1 MFQYDNPFFQ
11 GVRKLLGLIS
21 LCAVF
26 LLFCVPVFTAG
37 ASFAALY
44 EAVEKNMKHD
54 RGYPAQ
60 EFWAGFRKNFKKAT
74 LCFLVIL
81 AAAGI
86 CVTDLRILQVLTQ
99 AGKGYAGI
107 TVIFYV
113 FLTLIAVW
121 AVWVLAQ
128 CVRFENTTGALLK
141 NGLVLMLFHIPSS
154 LGILGI
160 LAAGVMIIYLLPVSI
175 LVMPGVMVWFITML
189 TEKVFRSHMTP
200 EQRQQYDENNWI

>member
-26 LLFCVPVFTAG
+26 LLFCLPVFTAG

-44 EAVEKNMKHD
+44 DAIEKNMKHD

-60 EFWAGFRKNFKKAT
+60 EFWAGFRANFKRAT
-74 LCFLVIL
+74 MCFLVIL
-81 AAAGI
+81 AAAVL
-86 CVTDLRILQVLTQ
+86 CAADLRILQVLGQ
-99 AGKGYAGI
+99 AGKVYAGFSI
-107 TVIFYV
+107 FFYV
-113 FLTLIAVW
+113 LLVLIAVW

-128 CVRFENTTGALLK
+128 CVRFDNTTGALLK
-141 NGLVLMLFHIPSS
+141 NGLVLMLVHLPSS

-160 LAAGVMIIYLLPVSI
+160 LAAGVLIIYLLPVTI

-200 EQRQQYDENNWI
+200 EQRQQYDETNRI

>member
-1 MFQYDNPFFQ
+1 
-11 GVRKLLGLIS
+11 
-21 LCAVF
+21 
-26 LLFCVPVFTAG
+26 
-37 ASFAALY
+37 
-44 EAVEKNMKHD
+44 
-54 RGYPAQ
+54 
-60 EFWAGFRKNFKKAT
+60 
-74 LCFLVIL
+74 VIL

-107 TVIFYV
+107 TVVFYV
-113 FLTLIAVW
+113 FLILIAVW